1 MDLLTWVL
9 VGIAIY
15 WLGMIV
21 ARRLGWL
28 PSSVKTTGPFTTIRT
43 QRGRAVLNRLAKRKR
58 AWRAIANVGVGT
70 AIVVMVGAFLMLLFS
85 AILSV
90 LSPTQSQVQQPKN
103 VLVIPGVNDF
113 LPLEVAPEIII
124 GLVIGLVI
132 HEGGHGLLCRVE
144 DIEIKSMGVAL
155 LAFIPLGAFV
165 EPDDESAGNASRGSQ
180 IRMFSAGVTGNFII
194 TIIVFGLLF
203 GPVAGSIA
211 VAPGAS
217 VGGVLP
223 DSGAGN
229 AGISSGDRITGVDG
243 QTVDDFDELSTHLDE
258 LSARNLS
265 VEINGEET
273 VTVERSLLVTATT
286 PEGPSPLPE
295 GSTIRSIDGQPVHTK
310 PALLD
315 ELQGVTEVEVISTTA
330 DGEERTDTIP
340 IGSLSTVADGPLN
353 DAGVPEGTDIVITS
367 IDGEQVVS
375 TDDLQEILSARTP
388 GSTVPLQYWSEG
400 DHQTV
405 NVTLGEASDGGGY
418 LGILTFQGIAG
429 MSISDF
435 GIREYPSDQYLSLLG
450 GGDPADDPLG
460 VADSFFAKL
469 VVAIFLPLASIVLGG
484 ILPYNFPGF
493 TADTANFFVI
503 EGPLGGLGGGVFL
516 LANLLFWTGWINLNL
531 GIFNCIPAVPL
542 DGGHILKASLESLLS
557 RLPFEVSHRL
567 ISVLV
572 TLIAL
577 VMLASF
583 LIMIFGAG
591 MFR

>member
-21 ARRLGWL
+21 ARRQGWL

-43 QRGRAVLNRLAKRKR
+43 QRGRALLNRLARRKR
-58 AWRAIANVGVGT
+58 AWRAIANFGVGT
-70 AIVVMVGAFLMLLFS
+70 AIVVMIGAFLMLIFS
-85 AILSV
+85 AVLSV
-90 LSPTQSQVQQPKN
+90 LSPTQSQVQQPQN

-113 LPLEVAPEIII
+113 LPLEVAPEIVI

-165 EPDDESAGNASRGSQ
+165 EPDDESAESASRGSQ
-180 IRMFSAGVTGNFII
+180 IRMFSAGVTGNFIV

-211 VAPGAS
+211 VAPGAA

-223 DSGAGN
+223 GSGADD
-229 AGISSGDRITGVDG
+229 AGIASGDRITEVDG
-243 QTVDDFDELSTHLDE
+243 QTVDDFDDLSAHLDE
-258 LSARNLS
+258 LPARNLS

-286 PEGPSPLPE
+286 PDGPSPVSE
-295 GSTIRSIDGQPVHTK
+295 GSTIRSIDGQPVHTM

-315 ELQGVTEVEVISTTA
+315 ELQGVTEVEVTSTTA

-353 DAGVPEGTDIVITS
+353 DAGVTEGTDIVITS

-388 GSTVPLQYWSEG
+388 GSTVPLEYWTDG
-400 DHQTV
+400 DRQSV

-418 LGILTFQGIAG
+418 LGILTFRGISG

-460 VADSFFAKL
+460 IADSFFAKL

-484 ILPYNFPGF
+484 LLPYNFPGF
-493 TADTANFFVI
+493 TADTANFFMI
-503 EGPLGGLGGGVFL
+503 EGPLSGLGGGVFL

-542 DGGHILKASLESLLS
+542 DGGHILKASLESMLS
-557 RLPFEVSHRL
+557 RLPIEVSHRL
-567 ISVLV
+567 ISILV

-577 VMLASF
+577 VMFASF

-591 MFR
+591 MLG